1 MLHLFDFISRTRSL
15 PLAALSQLAESSSP
29 VRVLRRLRSP
39 LISGTCVLVMAVLA
53 SAFPANSPKFLPDDP
68 IWQDPDRM
76 TIPEPPKLDISK
88 GYDLLENTFMS
99 PGGDPKQ
106 PAVNTN
112 TLGEVPDSSWYTN
125 RMSLR
130 QMSLEEVVRGPNRSD
145 GPDLSAP
152 WTITDAKSEGITPGF
167 IVKDGAGRS
176 FVVKF
181 DPLKNPQMTTSAE
194 VIGTKFFYAF
204 GYHVPENYLAFI
216 IRDQLKVGPKAEFE
230 DKEGRKRKLK
240 EEDVTAV
247 LKKVPKR
254 EDGSMQVMASLY
266 LSGKPVGYFRYHGTR
281 SDDPN
286 DIFPHEDRRELRGLG
301 VFAAW
306 LNHNDSDAANTLDM
320 YVTEGN
326 QKYVKHHL
334 IDFGT
339 VLGSG
344 AHEPHAR
351 RAGNEYYL
359 EGKPLMRSAFTLG
372 IWDRPWR
379 YWDFGDYPSIGR
391 FESKHFRPEL
401 WKPDYPH
408 PGYLRM
414 QNTDAFWATRTVA
427 RFNDDL
433 VRAIV
438 RTGKLADS
446 AAEDY
451 LFKALIERRDKI
463 IRYYLAQL
471 NPLDEF
477 KIAGSALEFKNIGV
491 VQGVGQVDRYEY
503 QWFRFDN
510 QQQSAQELGAVRSA
524 TSASLPIPDD
534 SSPFLMVRISSISS
548 QQKNWSKKV
557 EVYLRNSSP
566 KSVVGIERQN

>member
-1 MLHLFDFISRTRSL
+1 MIHRFNRANFM
-15 PLAALSQLAESSSP
+15 
-29 VRVLRRLRSP
+29 RLRFP
-39 LISGTCVLVMAVLA
+39 LLSGLGVFLLAVLA

-68 IWQDPDRM
+68 IWQDADRM
-76 TIPEPPKLDISK
+76 TIPPPGKYDISK
-88 GYDLLENTFMS
+88 GFDLLENTFLS
-99 PGGDPKQ
+99 PGGSLNQ
-106 PAVNTN
+106 PAANIN
-112 TLGEVPDSSWYTN
+112 TLGEVPDSSWHTN

-130 QMSLEEVVRGPNRSD
+130 QMSVEEVVRGPNQSD

-152 WTITDAKSEGITPGF
+152 WTINEMKSEGITPGF
-167 IVKDGAGRS
+167 IIKDAADRT

-181 DPLKNPQMTTSAE
+181 DPMKNPQMTTSAE

-216 IRDQLKVGPKAEFE
+216 SRHQLKVSPKAVFE
-230 DKEGRKRKLK
+230 DQEGRKRKLK
-240 EEDVTAV
+240 EEDVSAV
-247 LKKVPKR
+247 LKKVPKW
-254 EDGSMQVMASLY
+254 EDGSMQVMASLF
-266 LSGKPVGYFRYHGTR
+266 LPGKPAGYFRYHGTR

-286 DIFPHEDRRELRGLG
+286 DIFPHEDRRELRGLR

-306 LNHNDSDAANTLDM
+306 LNHNDSDAANTLEM
-320 YVTEGN
+320 YVTEGDR
-326 QKYVKHHL
+326 KYIKHHL

-339 VLGSG
+339 VMGSG

-359 EGKPLMRSAFTLG
+359 EGKPMMRSAFTLG

-401 WKPDYPH
+401 WRPDYPH

-433 VRAIV
+433 VRAAV
-438 RTGKLADS
+438 RTGKLADH

-451 LFKALIERRDKI
+451 LIKCLIERRDKI

-477 KIAGSALEFKNIGV
+477 KIAGRALEFKNLGV
-491 VQGVGQVDRYEY
+491 VHGLAQVDRYQY

-510 QQQSAQELGAVRSA
+510 QQNTAQELGAVSSA
-524 TSASLPIPDD
+524 TSSSLPIPDD
-534 SSPFLMVRISSISS
+534 SSSFLMVRISSISS
-548 QQKNWSKKV
+548 NQKNWSKKV
-557 EVYLRNSSP
+557 EVYLRNSSL
-566 KSVVGIERQN
+566 KSVVGIEREN